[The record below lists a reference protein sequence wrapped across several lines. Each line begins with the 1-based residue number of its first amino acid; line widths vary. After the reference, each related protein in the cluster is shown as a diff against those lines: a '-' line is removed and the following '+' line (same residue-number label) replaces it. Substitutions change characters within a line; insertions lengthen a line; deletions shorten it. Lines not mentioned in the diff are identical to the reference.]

1 VSDARLALIL
11 ACGERVVCHLV
22 EPSALAGELPALVE
36 LYFAPHAVGSGPL
49 RARASGV
56 EIELDPMLPIGDQVP
71 AETEILFP
79 ADPPRAG

>member
-1 VSDARLALIL
+1 MSDARLALIL

-49 RARASGV
+49 RARALGV

>member
-1 VSDARLALIL
+1 
-11 ACGERVVCHLV
+11 
-22 EPSALAGELPALVE
+22 
-36 LYFAPHAVGSGPL
+36 
-49 RARASGV
+49 V

>member
-1 VSDARLALIL
+1 MSDARLALIL

-22 EPSALAGELPALVE
+22 EPSALAGELSALVE